1 VSLEYNPPGGK
12 AGKLVTE
19 LAKDPDQ
26 QVQRGRRFPQG
37 CGARLV
43 VG

>member
-26 QVQRGRRFPQG
+26 QVRRGRRFPQG

>member
-1 VSLEYNPPGGK
+1 VSLEYNPPGDK
-12 AGKLVTE
+12 AGELVAE

-26 QVQRGRRFPQG
+26 QVQRG
-37 CGARLV
+37 LV